1 MSATFKKT
9 TQVTALS
16 SLVLLFFVSGI
27 YLAGGRINTSKS
39 ISVGLYWITQK
50 RINKGDFVL
59 FCPPQKPIFKEAYYR
74 GYINAGF
81 CPGHYSYLMKRVLA
95 TKDDIVSIG
104 SSGVW
109 VNHQLVPY
117 STPFTQDVHALPL
130 PQLHVHHYVLKPS
143 ELLLMTDQS
152 ELSFDSRYFGIISAT
167 QIRAVIRP
175 VLTWPLKN
183 KI

>member
-1 MSATFKKT
+1 MSDPFKKS
-9 TQVTALS
+9 TQVIALAT
-16 SLVLLFFVSGI
+16 LVSLFFVWVI

-39 ISVGLYWITQK
+39 IPVGLYWITQK
-50 RINKGDFVL
+50 LINKGDFVL
-59 FCPPQKPIFKEAYYR
+59 FCPPKKPVFNEALNR

-95 TKDDIVSIG
+95 TKGDTISI
-104 SSGVW
+104 SSRGVW

-117 STPFTQDVHALPL
+117 SIPFSQDVYARPL
-130 PQLHVHHYVLKPS
+130 PQLHVRHYVLKPS

-152 ELSFDSRYFGIISAT
+152 ELSFDSRYFGIIST
-167 QIRAVIRP
+167 SQIRAVLRP
-175 VLTWPLKN
+175 VFTWPLKN